1 MELGVGISWEATE
14 VAQAKMGTI
23 ETMEARRRCT
33 AVSQRVGLLW
43 SVVRQAPPLILP
55 HCDLSSQATLQPLLR
70 SLRPALRTLLWGVP
84 LSLYVPHCLCTL
96 LALPSEPLLKPQRVD
111 WEGPEF

>member
-1 MELGVGISWEATE
+1 M
-14 VAQAKMGTI
+14 AQAKMGTI

-33 AVSQRVGLLW
+33 GSLRVGLLW
-43 SVVRQAPPLILP
+43 SVTRWAPPLILP
-55 HCDLSSQATLQPLLR
+55 HCDLFSQATLQPLLC

-96 LALPSEPLLKPQRVD
+96 LALPSEPLLKPQCVD
-111 WEGPEF
+111 WEGPGF